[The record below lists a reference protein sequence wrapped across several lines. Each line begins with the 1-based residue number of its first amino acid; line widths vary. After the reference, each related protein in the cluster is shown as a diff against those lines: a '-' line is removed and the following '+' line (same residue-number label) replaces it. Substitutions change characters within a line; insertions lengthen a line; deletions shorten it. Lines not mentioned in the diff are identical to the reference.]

1 MQSAGKTLLG
11 LSPPGRTMYETTGKA
26 VPHPPD
32 HPSALKTNQDGSPS
46 YKFPYFKGFI
56 SSLGMTPELLFG
68 SKVETPEKIEP
79 PTENKIASSSEESHS
94 SSKSGSSSELLN
106 VAASV
111 KLPSSTE
118 SPTTNTK
125 ENEALVDFSENK
137 STPSMPIS
145 TTISAEKGKQDK
157 KQFINSLKE

>member
-1 MQSAGKTLLG
+1 
-11 LSPPGRTMYETTGKA
+11 
-26 VPHPPD
+26 
-32 HPSALKTNQDGSPS
+32 
-46 YKFPYFKGFI
+46 
-56 SSLGMTPELLFG
+56 MTPELLFG

-137 STPSMPIS
+137 STPSMPVS